1 MATGTYRPHSHIPGY
16 IIIYMYVFSPAAI
29 ELPTAV
35 CASDSTELCKTLWL
49 PKPSQQLAKQLQ
61 FWDACMPHKDKLN
74 YMYCLYIYLSI

>member
-35 CASDSTELCKTLWL
+35 CASDSTELCKTL
-49 PKPSQQLAKQLQ
+49 
-61 FWDACMPHKDKLN
+61 
-74 YMYCLYIYLSI
+74 